1 MRYWVIALAV
11 LASIPACAD
20 SRFRI
25 TIMPRPDLPP
35 GKGQCDIRLQVDNE
49 VEITVR
55 RDLVLVHTL
64 SGEDARDDGSD
75 CNTPLPDRDIR
86 GFALQPVDSRSAI
99 RVIQQPSARNDFAV
113 VVRILDAAAG
123 FGRYRFRL
131 TWDSS
136 ASTAPPGTVADNPP
150 LRQLNETS
158 RPPVPDGFVWN
169 NAITYRGRGAGE
181 SLLNEH
187 SNEHSQRLTAVR
199 VDIDLGGKI
208 VVSFTPEQPRGIRG
222 SPRPV
227 LFNGSVMSR
236 EGSRIRADMVTEDHR
251 LHGTMMLSVDD
262 SQNVNSITM
271 NATDG
276 QEHLRLTWDRR

>member
-11 LASIPACAD
+11 LASIPARAD

-25 TIMPRPDLPP
+25 TIMPRADLPP
-35 GKGQCDIRLQVDNE
+35 GKAQCDIRLQVDNE

-55 RDLVLVHTL
+55 RDMVLAHTL

-75 CNTPLPDRDIR
+75 CNTPLPDRDIH
-86 GFALQPVDSRSAI
+86 GFAVQTVDSRSEI
-99 RVIQQPSARNDFAV
+99 RVIQQPSAHNDFAL

-131 TWDSS
+131 TWDSPPS
-136 ASTAPPGTVADNPP
+136 AAPPGTMAGNPP
-150 LRQLNETS
+150 LRPLNDTA
-158 RPPVPDGFVWN
+158 RPPAPSGFVWN
-169 NAITYRGRGAGE
+169 NATTYHGHGAGE
-181 SLLNEH
+181 SLLNER
-187 SNEHSQRLTAVR
+187 SQRLADVR

-208 VVSFTPEQPRGIRG
+208 VVSFVPEQPRGIRG

-227 LFNGSVMSR
+227 LFNGSVMGR
-236 EGSRIRADMVTEDHR
+236 EGSRIKADMVTEDRR
-251 LHGTMMLSVDD
+251 LHGTMTLSVDD
-262 SQNVNSITM
+262 RQNVNSVTM

-276 QEHLRLTWDRR
+276 QDHLRLTWDRR